1 MRKKS
6 YEQIRLAWVWVLSI
20 GYCTYIHVGE
30 MGQIIGET
38 GAGETGV
45 GKMGVGETGVDETG
59 IPHIFIITY
68 YDYHHNIMH
77 GSRQFTGDRGSS
89 FRAG

>member
-6 YEQIRLAWVWVLSI
+6 YAQIRLAWVLSI

-30 MGQIIGET
+30 MGQIIGEM
-38 GAGETGV
+38 GQIIGETGV
-45 GKMGVGETGVDETG
+45 GEMGVGETGV
-59 IPHIFIITY
+59 PHIFIITY